1 MGSDEPKAYSDSDHP
16 TSYNTSWMKSIPDS
30 TKLSQ
35 MTIPGTHNSCAL
47 HGICCART
55 QTWSLPEQMNAGL
68 RYFDI
73 RLRLYNN
80 TLRAFHEFVDQEDT
94 FDIILNYALNFLEQ
108 NPSESIIMQIVKEY
122 KVENCSKSIQE
133 MYDEYIKD
141 IKEKIVDFKKKD
153 EIKMGDIRGKI
164 LMVKIFGR
172 STRFMPGF
180 LVQNNWTVNWRF
192 SINKKKRRIKEN
204 IHRAL
209 AFKNDNKIFL
219 NYLSCSSNYAMMT
232 PYTAAKKCNE
242 IALRYKGRMG
252 IILMDYPGERLIN
265 HLIEQNNIVFNT
277 NNETDDINKK
287 IIRDG
292 DSIYIIHND
301 THKYLYLDE
310 NNNENKIYCVKEPKE
325 LTIKQKSPDI
335 KRSYFMEN
343 DDIILIGK
351 TNYRYEFKLTNIYD
365 TNDNI
370 IYDNSLF
377 KLQINVGDEIK
388 FLENKYENKNSR
400 KEYLFNTTNKPSN
413 FESYFYIQKILD

>member
-16 TSYNTSWMKSIPDS
+16 TSYNISWMNSIPDS
-30 TKLSQ
+30 TKLTQ

-80 TLRAFHEFVDQEDT
+80 TLRAFHDFVDQIDT

-133 MYDEYIKD
+133 MYDEYTKD
-141 IKEKIVDFKKKD
+141 IKDKIVDFKKKD

-172 STRFMPGF
+172 STRLVPGF

-219 NYLSCSSNYAMMT
+219 NYLSCSSDYAMMT

-242 IALRYKGRMG
+242 IALRYRGRLG
-252 IILMDYPGERLIN
+252 IILMDYPGEILIN
-265 HLIEQNNIVFNT
+265 HLIEQNNILFNT
-277 NNETDDINKK
+277 VNDTDNINKK

-292 DSIYIIHND
+292 DSVYIIHND

-310 NNNENKIYCVKEPKE
+310 NNNENKIYCVKEQNE
-325 LTIKQKSPDI
+325 LIIKQKSPDI
-335 KRSYFMEN
+335 KRGYFIEN
-343 DDIILIGK
+343 DEVILIGK
-351 TNYRYEFKLTNIYD
+351 NKYQYEFKITNIYD

-377 KLQINVGDEIK
+377 KLQISVDNEIK
-388 FLENKYENKNSR
+388 FLENKYENKNSK
-400 KEYLFNTTNKPSN
+400 KEYPFNATNKPGN

>member
-16 TSYNTSWMKSIPDS
+16 TSFNTSWMNSIPDS
-30 TKLSQ
+30 TKLTQ

-80 TLRAFHEFVDQEDT
+80 TLRAFHDFVDQIDT

-122 KVENCSKSIQE
+122 KVENCSKSMQE
-133 MYDEYIKD
+133 MYDEYTKD
-141 IKEKIVDFKKKD
+141 IKDKIVDFKKKD
-153 EIKMGDIRGKI
+153 DIKMGDIRGKI

-192 SINKKKRRIKEN
+192 SINKKKRKIKEH

-219 NYLSCSSNYAMMT
+219 NYLSCSSDYAMMT

-242 IALRYKGRMG
+242 IALRYRGRMG

-265 HLIEQNNIVFNT
+265 HLIEQNNIVFN
-277 NNETDDINKK
+277 NDTDDINKK

-301 THKYLYLDE
+301 THKYLYLNE
-310 NNNENKIYCVKEPKE
+310 NNNENKIYCVKEPNE
-325 LTIKQKSPDI
+325 LIIKQKSDDI
-335 KRSYFMEN
+335 KRSYFIEN
-343 DDIILIGK
+343 DYIILIGK
-351 TNYRYEFKLTNIYD
+351 NNFRYEFKLTNVYD

-377 KLQINVGDEIK
+377 KLQITNGVEDK

-400 KEYLFNTTNKPSN
+400 KEYLLNTTNKPGN
-413 FESYFYIQKILD
+413 FESYFYIQKISV

>member
-16 TSYNTSWMKSIPDS
+16 TSYNASWMKSIPDT
-30 TKLSQ
+30 TKISQ

-80 TLRAFHEFVDQEDT
+80 TLRAFHEFIDQEDT

-122 KVENCSKSIQE
+122 KVENCSKSIQD

-141 IKEKIVDFKKKD
+141 IKDKIVDFKKKD
-153 EIKMGDIRGKI
+153 DIKMGDIRGKI

-192 SINKKKRRIKEN
+192 SINKKKRKIKEH

-219 NYLSCSSNYAMMT
+219 NYLSCSSDYAMMT

-242 IALRYKGRMG
+242 IALRYRGRMG

-265 HLIEQNNIVFNT
+265 HLIEQNNIVFN
-277 NNETDDINKK
+277 NDTDDINKK

-301 THKYLYLDE
+301 THKYLYLNE
-310 NNNENKIYCVKEPKE
+310 NNNENKIYCVKEPNE
-325 LTIKQKSPDI
+325 LIIKQKSDDI
-335 KRSYFMEN
+335 KRSYFIEN
-343 DDIILIGK
+343 DYIILIGK
-351 TNYRYEFKLTNIYD
+351 NNFRYEFKLTNVYD

-377 KLQINVGDEIK
+377 KLQITNGVEDK

-400 KEYLFNTTNKPSN
+400 KEYLLNTTNKPGN
-413 FESYFYIQKILD
+413 FESYFYIQKISV

>member
-1 MGSDEPKAYSDSDHP
+1 MGSDEPKAYSDLDHP
-16 TSYNTSWMKSIPDS
+16 TSYNISWMQSIPDS
-30 TKLSQ
+30 TKLTQ

-80 TLRAFHEFVDQEDT
+80 TLRAFHDFVDQIDT

-133 MYDEYIKD
+133 MYDEYTKD
-141 IKEKIVDFKKKD
+141 IKDKIVDFNKKD

-172 STRFMPGF
+172 STRLVPGF
-180 LVQNNWTVNWRF
+180 FVQNNWTVNWRF

-219 NYLSCSSNYAMMT
+219 NYLSCSSDYAMMT

-242 IALRYKGRMG
+242 IALRYRGRLG
-252 IILMDYPGERLIN
+252 IILMDYPGEILIN
-265 HLIEQNNIVFNT
+265 HLIEQNNILYNT
-277 NNETDDINKK
+277 VNDTDNINKK

-292 DSIYIIHND
+292 DSVYIVHND

-310 NNNENKIYCVKEPKE
+310 NNNENKIYCVKEPNE
-325 LTIKQKSPDI
+325 LIIKQKSPDI
-335 KRSYFMEN
+335 KRGYFIEN
-343 DDIILIGK
+343 DEVILIGK
-351 TNYRYEFKLTNIYD
+351 NNYQYEFKITNIYD

-377 KLQINVGDEIK
+377 KLQISVDNEIK

-400 KEYLFNTTNKPSN
+400 KEYLFNATNKPSN

>member
-16 TSYNTSWMKSIPDS
+16 TSYNISWMNSIPDS
-30 TKLSQ
+30 TKLTQ

-80 TLRAFHEFVDQEDT
+80 TLRAFHDFVDQIDT

-122 KVENCSKSIQE
+122 KVENCSKSMQE
-133 MYDEYIKD
+133 MYDEYTKD
-141 IKEKIVDFKKKD
+141 IKDKIVDFKKKD
-153 EIKMGDIRGKI
+153 EIKIGDIRGKI

-172 STRFMPGF
+172 STRFIPGF

-219 NYLSCSSNYAMMT
+219 NYLSCSSDYAMMT

-242 IALRYKGRMG
+242 IALRYRGRLG
-252 IILMDYPGERLIN
+252 IILMDYPGEILIN
-265 HLIEQNNIVFNT
+265 HLIEQNNILFNT
-277 NNETDDINKK
+277 VNDTDNINKK

-292 DSIYIIHND
+292 DSVYIVHND

-310 NNNENKIYCVKEPKE
+310 NNDENKIYCVKEPNE
-325 LTIKQKSPDI
+325 LIIKQKSPDI
-335 KRSYFMEN
+335 KRGYFIEN
-343 DDIILIGK
+343 DEVILIGK
-351 TNYRYEFKLTNIYD
+351 NNYQYEFKITNIYD

-370 IYDNSLF
+370 IYYNSLF
-377 KLQINVGDEIK
+377 KLQISVDNEFK
-388 FLENKYENKNSR
+388 FLENKYENKNSK
-400 KEYLFNTTNKPSN
+400 KEYLFNATNKPSN

>member
-16 TSYNTSWMKSIPDS
+16 TSYNASWMKSIPDT
-30 TKLSQ
+30 TKISQ

-219 NYLSCSSNYAMMT
+219 NYLSCSSDYAMMT

-265 HLIEQNNIVFNT
+265 HLIEQNNIIFNT